1 MSYYNHLNL
10 VEAYEYTN
18 FLKLF
23 QVKYSRITKNFEWI
37 IWNRVVT
44 IKCMIIN
51 FGWIKRRKTSVSPK
65 WNAFMLRNPDSQLLL
80 SFTYIG
86 GRTLSASIL
95 INNRISKWKWDAIFE
110 FKEILNRVTGLENN
124 SSIDLRIEM
133 FDNELKP
140 AFHPQRLN
148 TKKRNFKNT
157 SHFGTVMTGGLQLY
171 KELPR
176 HCYFL
181 NIFSIRI

>member
-1 MSYYNHLNL
+1 MNIQTFYN
-10 VEAYEYTN
+10 
-18 FLKLF
+18 F
-23 QVKYSRITKNFEWI
+23 QVKYIRIAKNFELI

-44 IKCMIIN
+44 IKCMLIN
-51 FGWIKRRKTSVSPK
+51 FGWIKRRKRSVSPK

-95 INNRISKWKWDAIFE
+95 INNRRSKWKWDAIFE

-133 FDNELKP
+133 FDNRLKP
-140 AFHPQRLN
+140 AFHPKRLN
-148 TKKRNFKNT
+148 TKKGNFQKYIT
-157 SHFGTVMTGGLQLY
+157 FWYSYDGRFAIIQRT
-171 KELPR
+171 KR
-176 HCYFL
+176 
-181 NIFSIRI
+181 FSKHPFQ